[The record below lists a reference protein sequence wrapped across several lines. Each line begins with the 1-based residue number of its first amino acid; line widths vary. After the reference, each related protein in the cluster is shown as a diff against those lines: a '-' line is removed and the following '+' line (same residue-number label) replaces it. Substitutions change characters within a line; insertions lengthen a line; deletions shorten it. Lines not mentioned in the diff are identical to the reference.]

1 MNPSEGFDRLQLDK
15 HYPSHEKI
23 RPKALI
29 KSLPTKVNGNRL
41 LPLDG
46 KSTLPQSVCKQ
57 NFVNRFEQSRTHLLV
72 NLERTV
78 DDMRSNTIL
87 IHLKSSLR
95 SLRALREKNPTF
107 GFTGTP
113 RGLFRA
119 KDAEDAKVLN
129 VS

>member
-1 MNPSEGFDRLQLDK
+1 MNPSKGFDGLQFDE
-15 HYPSHEKI
+15 HHPSNDKI
-23 RPKALI
+23 RLEAFV

-57 NFVNRFEQSRTHLLV
+57 NFVNSFEQSRTHLLV
-72 NLERTV
+72 NLERTI
-78 DDMRSNTIL
+78 DDMCSNTIL
-87 IHLKSSLR
+87 IHLKGSLR

-107 GFTGTP
+107 GFTGT

-119 KDAEDAKVLN
+119 KDAEDAKGKC
-129 VS
+129 